1 MDLNDLPPG
10 GAHPKKFFLFYNY
23 DTWTGPKKN
32 LTVRGRCLTS
42 HPDSQTA
49 TLALYIYM
57 SMYPVGQP
65 FFEIEYAICFKRKAP
80 SARKHVLGPFRSV
93 SEEF

>member
-1 MDLNDLPPG
+1 MTYPPG
-10 GAHPKKFFLFYNY
+10 EHTPKTFFSILY
-23 DTWTGPKKN
+23 DAWPGPKIF
-32 LTVRGRCLTS
+32 LTVRGGS
-42 HPDSQTA
+42 PHAHPDSQTA

-80 SARKHVLGPFRSV
+80 SARQSYFPLR
-93 SEEF
+93 